1 MWETDC
7 MPLLRPVGFN
17 KNRQAV
23 LWMCS
28 LCEAAFAPDR
38 ITPNFST
45 SVLRKINDNF
55 RIHCER
61 LHKGQKVR
69 GLDIPKLEEDS
80 SQAALRVVR
89 ESTENK

>member
-1 MWETDC
+1 